1 MALAKER
8 GAYPIFRI
16 HPIVY
21 EFYYLYYIFIFRYS
35 LIIKTNEKVPDARN
49 DDDRILLVRAEDL
62 LTQMLPYRLAYS
74 LHLTRGCR
82 EGSRC

>member
-21 EFYYLYYIFIFRYS
+21 EFYLY
-35 LIIKTNEKVPDARN
+35 IIRKLQEQVAHF
-49 DDDRILLVRAEDL
+49 
-62 LTQMLPYRLAYS
+62 S
-74 LHLTRGCR
+74 
-82 EGSRC
+82 

>member
-21 EFYYLYYIFIFRYS
+21 EFYCLYIVYILFIFYQYTLLKAVEKASITYS
-35 LIIKTNEKVPDARN
+35 FTPNSSSP
-49 DDDRILLVRAEDL
+49 
-62 LTQMLPYRLAYS
+62 
-74 LHLTRGCR
+74 
-82 EGSRC
+82 

>member
-21 EFYYLYYIFIFRYS
+21 EFYLYIILFFIGS
-35 LIIKTNEKVPDARN
+35 LYNEIA
-49 DDDRILLVRAEDL
+49 
-62 LTQMLPYRLAYS
+62 
-74 LHLTRGCR
+74 HLKN
-82 EGSRC
+82 

>member
-21 EFYYLYYIFIFRYS
+21 EFLYLYYIFI
-35 LIIKTNEKVPDARN
+35 
-49 DDDRILLVRAEDL
+49 LLSSRQTRKYQMRGMATTAYNLVL
-62 LTQMLPYRLAYS
+62 LGAMTKQMMLYRLA
-74 LHLTRGCR
+74 
-82 EGSRC
+82 